1 MMIFLLVVFGYF
13 DKSNR
18 TSGGLWSHGGD
29 QEVFEER
36 TENYIARGGRV
47 EVLI

>member
-1 MMIFLLVVFGYF
+1 MIFLPIVFRCF

-18 TSGGLWSHGGD
+18 TSEGLRSNGGGQGI
-29 QEVFEER
+29 FEEG